1 MRRELN
7 CDASTKV
14 STKKE
19 EKRPEEGL
27 SRMEALNGKPTNH
40 QVGRHENTAAPPHR
54 VANGVAEHYIQL
66 AAER

>member
-27 SRMEALNGKPTNH
+27 SRMEVLNGSLPTT
-40 QVGRHENTAAPPHR
+40 R
-54 VANGVAEHYIQL
+54 
-66 AAER
+66 